1 MSYSDYLTKTAHK
14 ILEAKY
20 SILSKKRPSASSY
33 SLFPEFW
40 VSYLFNLIYFYLRIS
55 KLIMF
60 SFLFQKNYLLVFTL
74 CYILFVTFDHLFS
87 IPSKDTDIEC
97 KEDYNTKNSFNISSC
112 CVTNCPTKEFFNWSF
127 KSWVSNQLSWSYPF
141 REGSREIGRASCRE
155 RV

>member
-1 MSYSDYLTKTAHK
+1 
-14 ILEAKY
+14 
-20 SILSKKRPSASSY
+20 
-33 SLFPEFW
+33 
-40 VSYLFNLIYFYLRIS
+40 
-55 KLIMF
+55 MF

-141 REGSREIGRASCRE
+141 REGINALSQLSRKRCNQTNWFPTRGCPFRRYRFLRT
-155 RV
+155 RVMLCYLANRFQKRIYFSSALSTIIVKSTKISRTMR